1 MITYVGWK
9 VGQYVGSSKAPGGVS
24 SSKGGRGKSFLAG
37 GFNGGPGAC
46 KVFPLAIELPTFGE
60 SEEFGKARSPTS
72 LGAGYQFEEEWL
84 SIWGT
89 TCTEG
94 RVRSNGQ
101 QRSKYIVLLDQGY
114 KIGLTTFTVSWGF
127 HMWGLQ
133 KGRTEEKM
141 WLGATHYMV
150 DVMEET

>member
-1 MITYVGWK
+1 MTYVGWK
-9 VGQYVGSSKAPGGVS
+9 VGQCIGNSKAPGGVS

-46 KVFPLAIELPTFGE
+46 KVFPLAVELPTFGE
-60 SEEFGKARSPTS
+60 LEEFEKGSPTP
-72 LGAGYQFEEEWL
+72 LGAGSQFEEDWL

-89 TCTEG
+89 CTEE

-101 QRSKYIVLLDQGY
+101 QRRSKYIVLLDQGY

-127 HMWGLQ
+127 HMWGMQ